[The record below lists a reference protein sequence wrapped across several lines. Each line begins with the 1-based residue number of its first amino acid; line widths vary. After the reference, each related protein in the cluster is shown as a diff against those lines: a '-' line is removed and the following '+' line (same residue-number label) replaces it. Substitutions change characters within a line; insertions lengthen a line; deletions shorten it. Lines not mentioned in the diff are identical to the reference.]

1 MRLVAVLSAALA
13 LSAPAAAGLPLGRPV
28 PPAQAAAIAKR
39 ARALALLPKRMV
51 LGFRYASWSSRPGL
65 LTVRFVHKGNWTIV
79 YTARPFRGTCATG
92 AEKSFQLDGNKAWWA
107 QTAEGQQ
114 GWRCI
119 GPVKVTAFTTRPPTA
134 FADTALGQV
143 VAAAGRY

>member
-1 MRLVAVLSAALA
+1 MRLAAVLFVALA
-13 LSAPAAAGLPLGRPV
+13 LPAAAAAGLPRGRPV

-39 ARALALLPKRMV
+39 AGPLALLPKRMV
-51 LGFRYASWSSRPGL
+51 LGFRYQSWSSRPGL
-65 LTVRFVHKGNWTIV
+65 LTVRFVHAGGWTIV
-79 YTARPFRGTCATG
+79 YTARPFRGSCASG

-107 QTAEGQQ
+107 PSAAGQQ

-119 GPVKVTAFTTRPPTA
+119 GAVKVTAFTTRPPTR
-134 FADTALGQV
+134 FADSALGQV